1 MPSVRLRGRR
11 HAAATEADMQG
22 GIARPSGLFGGAMP
36 QSAEVQ
42 ATDAPG
48 LRSPP
53 LSLADLPLT
62 SAA

>member
-1 MPSVRLRGRR
+1 
-11 HAAATEADMQG
+11 MQG

-36 QSAEVQ
+36 HSAEVQ